1 MTLASDFNRIDCS
14 ETAPCEGDING
25 DGAVNADDLTLF
37 AAEFGRTDCP
47 LDEFYYFHND
57 HLGTPQRITDQTG
70 TIVWSANYMP
80 FGEAII
86 TTNTITNPFR
96 FPGQYY
102 DQETGLHYNYF
113 RYYDTGIGRYLRPD
127 PIELA
132 INQLTIRQ
140 LLLKNNTRLNRSW
153 NYVYVNSDP
162 VNFTDFCGLY
172 SKRCKPDCPGGEW
185 SAFSPFAVSAFYG
198 GGFTIQRSTFK
209 CKTNNIVC
217 EATSLCFGGGAIAV
231 AGLGIDFGGYPKW
244 TVGITNVFH
253 KAGFRKFSSGI
264 YVAGGMVSGTL
275 TGTTKTV
282 GVSKSWGGGIAYVT
296 CICFNIN
303 CNF

>member
-113 RYYDTGIGRYLRPD
+113 RYYDPGIGRYLRVD
-127 PIELA
+127 PIGPNAVYTPYIYTEDNPV
-132 INQLTIRQ
+132 IKMDFVG
-140 LLLKNNTRLNRSW
+140 LLCAC
-153 NYVYVNSDP
+153 DA
-162 VNFTDFCGLY
+162 
-172 SKRCKPDCPGGEW
+172 DCPSG
-185 SAFSPFAVSAFYG
+185 SYIFSGWQYG
-198 GGFTIQRSTFK
+198 GFLFFAGITFK
-209 CKTNNIVC
+209 HLIFKCVDSDDTFDLLIQSIN
-217 EATSLCFGGGAIAV
+217 FGGGLGSSLLIPAGIAAGCNKKDVIANMTGWSVFVNVFPPGIPTKPSLGIGGEVSTNPV
-231 AGLGIDFGGYPKW
+231 AGNTPQIVSNAALPPGYGLEVSAGGSYSW
-244 TVGITNVFH
+244 TV
-253 KAGFRKFSSGI
+253 R
-264 YVAGGMVSGTL
+264 
-275 TGTTKTV
+275 
-282 GVSKSWGGGIAYVT
+282 
-296 CICFNIN
+296 
-303 CNF
+303 